1 MSQLRSL
8 LLILNRGAIMYVK
21 FFDCELF
28 IDSHEIKIKNKRGSS
43 GQSYGEHFIPPNNVK
58 DLVEEFLVPTVYMR
72 KYLEELLK
80 KPINPNLRS

>member
-1 MSQLRSL
+1 
-8 LLILNRGAIMYVK
+8 MYVK

-80 KPINPNLRS
+80 KPINPNLREGVK

>member
-1 MSQLRSL
+1 
-8 LLILNRGAIMYVK
+8 MYVK

-72 KYLEELLK
+72 KHLEELLK
-80 KPINPNLRS
+80 KPINPNLKNFFICGNCIIN